1 MADLGKNQGRLSIVV
16 HAGAFD
22 RVHYALM
29 MAAAAAAVDRPVTLF
44 FTMGAT
50 QALRRPDGWVNLS
63 GAEWDD
69 HLKER
74 NIADFETLLLSC
86 AAMDVGFMVCEAG
99 LKAEDMSAEDLRDDI
114 AIEVSG
120 LVTFFGQTEA
130 EGQTLFV

>member
-1 MADLGKNQGRLSIVV
+1 MAEPSEREQGRLSIVV
-16 HAGAFD
+16 HSGAFD

-69 HLKER
+69 HSEGTQHR
-74 NIADFETLLLSC
+74 RFRD
-86 AAMDVGFMVCEAG
+86 AAAVLCGHGCRLHG
-99 LKAEDMSAEDLRDDI
+99 LR
-114 AIEVSG
+114 G
-120 LVTFFGQTEA
+120 RP
-130 EGQTLFV
+130 EG